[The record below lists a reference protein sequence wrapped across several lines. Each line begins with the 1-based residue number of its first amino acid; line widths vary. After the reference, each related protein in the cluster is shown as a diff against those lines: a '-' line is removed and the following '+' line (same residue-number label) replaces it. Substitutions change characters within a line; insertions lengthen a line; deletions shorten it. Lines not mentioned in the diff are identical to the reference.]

1 MSFIIIII
9 YKCTKWSQLATPD
22 EKSTTESVDSP
33 IHHEA
38 KRKFSQLSLDE
49 ENTDESDNE
58 TLNLKLERLAMEDST
73 YGLDYNV
80 SIRSV

>member
-1 MSFIIIII
+1 MLFVIIII

-33 IHHEA
+33 IQHEA
-38 KRKFSQLSLDE
+38 KRKFSEISSDE
-49 ENTDESDNE
+49 ENSGGSEGE
-58 TLNLKLERLAMEDST
+58 TLNLKLERLAMEDSADD
-73 YGLDYNV
+73 LDFNV

>member
-1 MSFIIIII
+1 MSFIIVII
-9 YKCTKWSQLATPD
+9 YKCTKWWQVATPD

-38 KRKFSQLSLDE
+38 KRKFSQLSSDE
-49 ENTDESDNE
+49 ENTDESDSE
-58 TLNLKLERLAMEDST
+58 TLHLKLERMAMEDSADD
-73 YGLDYNV
+73 LDFNV

>member
-1 MSFIIIII
+1 MLFIIIII
-9 YKCTKWSQLATPD
+9 YKRTKWSQMATPD

-38 KRKFSQLSLDE
+38 KRKFSELSSDE
-49 ENTDESDNE
+49 ENTDGSDGE
-58 TLNLKLERLAMEDST
+58 TLDSKLDRLAMEDSADD
-73 YGLDYNV
+73 LDFNV